1 MIVAVKPASIGI
13 VLRPCKGCGK
23 VPKKIS
29 HYQDYGIDGYFV
41 RCNRSSKK
49 CPVKPMTY
57 IAPLPLLAAQRW
69 NKINGEM

>member
-1 MIVAVKPASIGI
+1 MAVKPEAIGI

-23 VPKKIS
+23 VPNKIS

-41 RCNRSSKK
+41 RCNRSSRK

-57 IAPLPLLAAQRW
+57 IAQTPERAARRW
-69 NKINGEM
+69 NEINSEM